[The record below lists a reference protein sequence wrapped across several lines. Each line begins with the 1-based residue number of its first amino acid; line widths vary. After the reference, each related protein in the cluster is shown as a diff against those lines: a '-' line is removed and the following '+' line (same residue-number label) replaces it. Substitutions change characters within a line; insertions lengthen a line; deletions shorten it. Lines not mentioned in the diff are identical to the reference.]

1 MLSLFPYHCIPEPS
15 TVSGTYQPLL
25 NKYIWKKGWEGERQG
40 GREGEKES
48 KEGKNEGRKNLSD
61 KLTLLK

>member
-1 MLSLFPYHCIPEPS
+1 M
-15 TVSGTYQPLL
+15 SGTYQPLL